1 MKRIISVMMAL
12 LFAGL
17 TALPAFAK
25 TEDKIILVENGTTEY
40 RIVISSN
47 ACETEKNAAAELED
61 YLEKISSVEFE
72 TVTDAVPS
80 AEKEIVVGITNR
92 DGEINIDR
100 ENYGQD
106 GVRIFTVGRKLF
118 LTGGKERGAIYSV
131 YTFLED
137 YLGCRWF
144 TEELIV
150 IPEADRIEIPQID
163 YSYVPC
169 FRLRQTYWLFSTK
182 YADFC
187 VKHKLHGYMAYISD
201 DWGGSPSEY
210 CVNSVHM
217 MQWIITRD
225 MFAEHPEYFGCDDK
239 GNRSMN
245 RQPCLSNDDVFRLT
259 VDFAKNFF
267 SQYDTIFSVSQ
278 NDGMSFCQCDKC
290 REFNMAHGGT
300 DSASMI
306 DFVNRVAAV
315 VREEYPDARFETL
328 AYQDTLTPPENLEI
342 ADGVV
347 IRMCPI
353 NGCVLHDFGEPSCR
367 ENAKFDKA
375 LKGWAELTDSIYMWN
390 YSTDFQYYH
399 ALFPNITTLQKRYQY
414 FRDNN
419 VISVFD
425 NGCGEDMV
433 PAEFHD
439 LKTYLV
445 LKLLWDPDT
454 DIERHISEFCDA
466 YYGEAGKDVVE
477 FIKCFEKSVNGY
489 KPLAFDFAHMTCQD
503 GGEALEN
510 HTALTEPEIKKLNK
524 IMARAE
530 SRNLTDDEAYRLK
543 GLSISWRFFKCGTF
557 AGEFNW
563 FSFRNNPE
571 EEAAKLYDDMRAYG
585 IEYLSEGGGVRFTD
599 AVPDFTVRPTWWFSD
614 KESMPK
620 SVQLESAILP
630 VINKI
635 LRSLNIFGREN

>member
-1 MKRIISVMMAL
+1 MEKTISVILAL
-12 LFAGL
+12 LISVL
-17 TALPAFAK
+17 T
-25 TEDKIILVENGTTEY
+25 LVSASAQNESELVLAENGVTSY
-40 RIVISSN
+40 RIVISEN
-47 ACETEKNAAAELED
+47 ASDTEKNAAAELAEH
-61 YLEKISSVEFE
+61 LKKISSAGFE
-72 TVTDAVPS
+72 TVTDAVSP
-80 AEKEIVVGITNR
+80 AEKEIVIGVTNR
-92 DGEINIDR
+92 DAEINISR
-100 ENYGQD
+100 EDYGQD
-106 GVRIFTVGRKLF
+106 GVRICTAGEKLF
-118 LTGGKERGAIYSV
+118 LTGGKERGALYSV

-144 TEELIV
+144 TEELSV
-150 IPEADRIEIPQID
+150 IPEADRLVIPKID

-187 VKHKLHGYMAYISD
+187 VKHKLHSYMAYIPD
-201 DWGGSPSEY
+201 DRGGSPSEY

-225 MFAEHPEYFGCDDK
+225 MFDSHPEYFGCDDK
-239 GNRSMN
+239 GNRSTN
-245 RQPCLSNDDVFRLT
+245 RQPCFSNDDVFRLT
-259 VDFAKNFF
+259 VDFANNFF
-267 SQYDTIFSVSQ
+267 AQYDTIFSVSQ
-278 NDGMSFCQCDKC
+278 NDGMSFCRCDKC
-290 REFNMAHGGT
+290 RAFNEAHGGT

-306 DFVNRVAAV
+306 NFVNRVAEE
-315 VREEYPDARFETL
+315 VRKTHPDARFETL

-353 NGCVLHDFGEPSCR
+353 NGCVLHDFGDPSCR

-375 LKGWAELTDSIYMWN
+375 LRGWAELTDSIYMWN
-390 YSTDFQYYH
+390 YSTDFQYYY

-425 NGCGEDMV
+425 NGCGEDM
-433 PAEFHD
+433 PAGEFHE

-445 LKLLWDPDT
+445 LKLLWNPDT

-466 YYGEAGKDVVE
+466 YYGEAGKNIAE
-477 FIKCFEKSVNGY
+477 FIKKFEKYVNGY
-489 KPLAFDFAHMTCQD
+489 KLLAFDSAHMTCQD

-510 HTALTEPEIKKLNK
+510 HTALTEGEIRKLDK
-524 IMARAE
+524 IMAEAQ
-530 SRNLTDDEAYRLK
+530 SKNLTAEQADHLR

-563 FSFRNNPE
+563 FSFTNDPIK
-571 EEAAKLYDDMRAYG
+571 EAEKLYADMKDYG
-585 IEYLSEGGGVRFTD
+585 IEFLSESGGVRFTD
-599 AVPDFTVRPTWWFSD
+599 AEPDFTVRPTWWFSAN
-614 KESMPK
+614 ENIPA
-620 SVQLESAILP
+620 SVRFEAAVLP

-635 LRSLNIFGREN
+635 LRAFNIFGNN